1 MGFKVVNIF
10 PLPGLDFGDE
20 LLDPLDA
27 TLEKGMS
34 MTEEEI
40 ISRARDAD
48 AIIGVVSVHPFNR
61 RLLTALP
68 QCRIIAGIGIGYDTA
83 DVQAATEL
91 GMAVTNVPDYCLD
104 EVSGLAITFMLALG
118 HRLLSIDKAVRARR
132 IAFTVDKKALDEIA
146 FPMFRMRDQTLG
158 IVGVGKIGTVTALK
172 ARGLGMRVLG
182 CDPYVLKPVLESRG
196 VTPVDFDTLLREA
209 DFVTTHTPLTTE
221 TANLFGYDQFKRM
234 KRTAYF
240 INTSRGGCVEQEGLI
255 RALKEGLIA
264 GAGIDVTI
272 DEPLAPD
279 NALLTLPNVILTGH
293 SAWYSVTS
301 EADLFRRPMT
311 QVVQALNG
319 EWPTYAV
326 NPEGKGKWVARWGK

>member
-20 LLDPLDA
+20 LLKPLNA

-118 HRLLSIDKAVRARR
+118 HRLLSIDRAVRARR

-196 VTPVDFDTLLREA
+196 VTPVDFDTLLRES

-221 TANLFGYDQFKRM
+221 TAHLFGYDQFKRM

-326 NPEGKGKWVARWGK
+326 NPEGKGKWVTRWGK